1 MTCLWPYRSGHKT
14 WPGRPGEA
22 LQEEVARIGCKKRL
36 EFGLPPIPKF
46 IGSIS
51 PPSIAHQTKL
61 TLAYSRMK
69 LSARAYYRVI
79 KVAASIAD
87 LDQSPRIE
95 EEHVAEALSYRQRI
109 LE

>member
-1 MTCLWPYRSGHKT
+1 MGPRELS
-14 WPGRPGEA
+14 A
-22 LQEEVARIGCKKRL
+22 LL
-36 EFGLPPIPKF
+36 
-46 IGSIS
+46 
-51 PPSIAHQTKL
+51 SIAASGRKL
-61 TLAYSRMK
+61 LLDAYSRMK